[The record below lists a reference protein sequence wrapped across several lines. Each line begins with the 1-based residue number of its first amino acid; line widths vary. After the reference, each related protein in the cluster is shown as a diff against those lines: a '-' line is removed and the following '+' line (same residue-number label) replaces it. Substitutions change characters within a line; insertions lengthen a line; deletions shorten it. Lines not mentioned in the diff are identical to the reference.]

1 MENQT
6 KRKIFVIEDNKTEGM
21 LLKLCLGALKNVT
34 INNYLNGT
42 DLLNDLHE
50 KPDIVIAD
58 LMLPDIPG
66 YDLVKAIKE
75 FDQDIEV
82 IVVSAQRD
90 IELVARMQELG
101 IFNYIVKSEACIEY
115 LQKVIENLLIV
126 LDTKQKNEAS

>member
-1 MENQT
+1 MESQT

-21 LLKLCLGALKNVT
+21 LLKLCLGSLKNVT

-42 DLLNDLHE
+42 DLLNDLQE

-115 LQKVIENLLIV
+115 LQKVIESLLIV